1 MVDTGRGCLG
11 IACNYLSVSG
21 TAMRDADDSTGKII
35 IASVGAIRTAPSMAE
50 RILSSVAATAGVRMG
65 MRAARKAPRP

>member
-1 MVDTGRGCLG
+1 
-11 IACNYLSVSG
+11 
-21 TAMRDADDSTGKII
+21 MRDADDSTGKII